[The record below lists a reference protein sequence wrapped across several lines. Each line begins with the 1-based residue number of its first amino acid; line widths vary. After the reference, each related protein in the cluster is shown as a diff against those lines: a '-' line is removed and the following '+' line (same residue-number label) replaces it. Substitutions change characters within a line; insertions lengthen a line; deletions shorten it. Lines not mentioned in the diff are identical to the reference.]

1 MKKILIVDDA
11 PTVIKLVKFSLEDE
25 FEVESASNG
34 QEALVLIGQNQYD
47 LGIFDINMP
56 GINGIELTRQAKL
69 TPNGA
74 GMKII
79 ILTTESSDEMRQRG
93 KEAGALGW
101 MTKPFKEQDL
111 RDLMNTVFSG

>member
-1 MKKILIVDDA
+1 M
-11 PTVIKLVKFSLEDE
+11 
-25 FEVESASNG
+25 
-34 QEALVLIGQNQYD
+34 
-47 LGIFDINMP
+47 
-56 GINGIELTRQAKL
+56 R
-69 TPNGA
+69 
-74 GMKII
+74 II